1 MIPAASSTNSG
12 SGDLQARCVFE
23 DDVPDLVRNTAV
35 NLLDQWRFLPGER
48 DIRFSI
54 LPGGANN
61 INLVL
66 RHADGKWALKIREP
80 DASFAGTS
88 VTAAVEAQAMA
99 ASFGL
104 APAVIAKCLPEGHFM
119 SEFVEGETLRPQHIR
134 HSSMA
139 PRIVDTLKQL
149 HAHHFSPRKFDIFDD
164 LRGFMAGAA
173 KLGGSYPTSY
183 AALWKIAQR
192 FESILAGANA
202 PVGFGHNDLV
212 PQNFIACSDSVKMV
226 DFDYAGEALLAIDL
240 ASVTSQ
246 AEMSDDE
253 TTTFLRL
260 YDPDLDKNQIARV
273 QVLRFVNALRE
284 VAWAAMAEPFMA
296 AKTTLLDGWSYRSH
310 ADVNIRLAEALIRQ
324 NPADDLASKAG
335 FVRPG
340 ALF

>member
-1 MIPAASSTNSG
+1 MISVTTSTHSETVN
-12 SGDLQARCVFE
+12 QQPRCLFE
-23 DDVPDLVRNTAV
+23 EGVPVRVRDTALD
-35 NLLDQWRFLPGER
+35 LLDQWRFLPGEHGLR
-48 DIRFSI
+48 LSI

-61 INLVL
+61 INLIL
-66 RHADGKWALKIREP
+66 EHGDKKWALKIREP

-88 VTAAVEAQAMA
+88 VTAAIEAQTVA
-99 ASFGL
+99 ASIGL
-104 APAVIAKCLPEGHFM
+104 APAVIATCLPEGHFM

-134 HSSMA
+134 EPSLA
-139 PRIVDTLKQL
+139 RGIVDALKRL
-149 HAHHFSPRKFDIFDD
+149 HAHHFPPRKFDIFDD
-164 LRGFMAGAA
+164 LRGFIAGAA
-173 KLGGSYPTSY
+173 KLGGSYPPSFG
-183 AALWKIAQR
+183 ALWEIAQR
-192 FESILAGANA
+192 FETTLVAADA

-212 PQNFIACSDSVKMV
+212 PQNFIACLDGVKMV

-253 TTTFLRL
+253 TRAFLRL
-260 YDPDLDKNQIARV
+260 YDPQLDESQIARV

-310 ADVNIRLAEALIRQ
+310 ADVNIRLAEVLIRE
-324 NPADDLASKAG
+324 NPADQLASKAG
-335 FVRPG
+335 LVRAG

>member
-1 MIPAASSTNSG
+1 MTSMPSTDSETG
-12 SGDLQARCVFE
+12 GAHIRCVFA
-23 DDVPDLVRNTAV
+23 DDVPDLVRDTAV
-35 NLLDQWRFLPGER
+35 NLLDQWGFLPGER

-66 RHADGKWALKIREP
+66 KHGDKRWALKIREP

-88 VTAAVEAQAMA
+88 VTAAIEAQAMA

-104 APAVIAKCLPEGHFM
+104 APSVIASCLPEGHFL
-119 SEFVEGETLRPQHIR
+119 SEFVEGETLRPEKIR
-134 HSSMA
+134 QSSMA
-139 PRIVDTLKQL
+139 PRIIDALKRL
-149 HAHHFSPRKFDIFDD
+149 HSHHFPTRKFDIFDD
-164 LRGFMAGAA
+164 LRNFMAGAA
-173 KLGGSYPTSY
+173 RLGGSYPSSY
-183 AALWKIAQR
+183 AALWEIAQR
-192 FESILAGANA
+192 FETILAAANA

-212 PQNFIACSDSVKMV
+212 PQNFIASSHGVKMV

-246 AEMSDDE
+246 AEMSDDV
-253 TTTFLRL
+253 TKAFLRL
-260 YDPDLDKNQIARV
+260 YDPHLDESQIARV

-284 VAWAAMAEPFMA
+284 VAWATMAEPFMA

-310 ADVNIRLAEALIRQ
+310 ADVNIRLAEVLIRE
-324 NPADDLASKAG
+324 NSADELASKAG